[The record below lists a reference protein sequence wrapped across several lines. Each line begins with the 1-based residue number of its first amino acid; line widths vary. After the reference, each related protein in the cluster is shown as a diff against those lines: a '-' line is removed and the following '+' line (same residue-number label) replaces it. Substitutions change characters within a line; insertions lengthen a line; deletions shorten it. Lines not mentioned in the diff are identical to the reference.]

1 MQESVQAHESY
12 VVPHHLHPPTG
23 DLHHHDLLRGPIP
36 IPLLQYLGRW
46 PEKLLLNINL
56 MILLPQIHY
65 RLISN
70 ISLFVPH
77 RQPYLLCR
85 CHCPVKGTTWGTSCP
100 SCKKWKSI
108 INRRTSK
115 QATEDAW
122 GNKNYPGSISQWL
135 ITFLQRKWL
144 ISCRLLQASSKTEKK
159 SGKAAGG
166 DGYQPVMMTFK
177 VGILMV
183 LRKGIIDNW
192 LY

>member
-1 MQESVQAHESY
+1 MESDDESSFRRWWMNKQKTIFMQFKNMNQTNEKSYKYISGATNLQESVQAQESY

-85 CHCPVKGTTWGTSCP
+85 CHCHVKGTTWGTSCP

-108 INRRTSK
+108 IFRRTSK

-122 GNKNYPGSISQWL
+122 GNKNYPGSIS
-135 ITFLQRKWL
+135 
-144 ISCRLLQASSKTEKK
+144 
-159 SGKAAGG
+159 
-166 DGYQPVMMTFK
+166 
-177 VGILMV
+177 
-183 LRKGIIDNW
+183 
-192 LY
+192 

>member
-1 MQESVQAHESY
+1 MESDDESSFRRWWMNKQKTIFMQFKNMNQTNEKSYKYISGATNLQESVQAQESY

-85 CHCPVKGTTWGTSCP
+85 CHCPVQEPRGGPPAHHARSGSPSSSGGPPSKRPRTHEGTRTIQVQFLNDWSHF
-100 SCKKWKSI
+100 CKE
-108 INRRTSK
+108 N
-115 QATEDAW
+115 D
-122 GNKNYPGSISQWL
+122 
-135 ITFLQRKWL
+135 
-144 ISCRLLQASSKTEKK
+144 
-159 SGKAAGG
+159 
-166 DGYQPVMMTFK
+166 
-177 VGILMV
+177 
-183 LRKGIIDNW
+183 
-192 LY
+192 